1 MFAEFLARKNS
12 LTNTLFWDFL
22 YILNLILQ
30 HLNTIFLSYFHVY
43 WVFLYVLL
51 NVDTQVMSYLGE
63 CPIKALTDVSIGE
76 LYGIR
81 APSQIHVARGNQLNL
96 VPGEEFARVLLVD
109 KESQL

>member
-12 LTNTLFWDFL
+12 LMNILFWDFL
-22 YILNLILQ
+22 YILNLSLQ

-43 WVFLYVLL
+43 CVFLYVLL

-63 CPIKALTDVSIGE
+63 RPIKALADVSIGE